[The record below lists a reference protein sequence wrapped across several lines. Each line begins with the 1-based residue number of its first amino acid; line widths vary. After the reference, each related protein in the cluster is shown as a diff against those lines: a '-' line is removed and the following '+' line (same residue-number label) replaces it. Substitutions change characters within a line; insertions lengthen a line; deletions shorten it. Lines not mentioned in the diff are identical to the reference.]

1 MVFNLLGCAA
11 PRPGH
16 LRRTSTSSSATSST
30 VSDDRVSD
38 AGSGTLSRKTS
49 SLFGSL
55 SRKSSLDQLARSST
69 LPPPPMAAK
78 APQRLSK
85 VVLGPL
91 EPVRVIPTYNTTP
104 VLPRIPNLS

>member
-11 PRPGH
+11 PRPGY
-16 LRRTSTSSSATSST
+16 LRRASTSSSATSST

-55 SRKSSLDQLARSST
+55 SRKSSLDELARSSA
-69 LPPPPMAAK
+69 LPPPPMAAT